1 MYKESRKKM
10 KSRLLIIVA
19 LIFTPNMVIFSQQPK
34 IQNSKL
40 KIQNAWVRPAAK
52 GANSALYFVLQNNGS
67 KPDTLIGAESKLAD
81 IVEVHE
87 SFKRDND
94 RMGMRPAGKLAIN
107 PKSEFEFKPGGFHI
121 MLLGVLKDLKIGDQ
135 IEVVLLLK
143 YVGKIKIKA
152 EVRDMPIMK
161 N

>member
-1 MYKESRKKM
+1 M
-10 KSRLLIIVA
+10 KRSWLIIVA
-19 LIFTPNMVIFSQQPK
+19 LIFTLNMIIFAKQPK
-34 IQNSKL
+34 TQNSKL

-87 SFKRDND
+87 SYKRDND

-107 PKSEFEFKPGGFHI
+107 PKSEFEFKPGGFHV
-121 MLLGVLKDLKIGDQ
+121 MLLDLQKDFKVGDSFDA
-135 IEVVLLLK
+135 VLLLK
-143 YVGKIKIKA
+143 YAGKIKVKA
-152 EVRDMPIMK
+152 EVRDIPMMK
-161 N
+161 EMKQ

>member
-1 MYKESRKKM
+1 M

-19 LIFTPNMVIFSQQPK
+19 LIFTPNMIIFSQQPK

-52 GANSALYFVLQNNGS
+52 GANSALYFTLKNNGS
-67 KPDTLIGAESKLAD
+67 KTDTLIGVESKIAE

-87 SFKRDND
+87 SYKKDND
-94 RMGMRPAGKLAIN
+94 RMGMREVGKLAIK
-107 PKSEFEFKPGGFHI
+107 PKSELEFKPGGFHV
-121 MLLGVLKDLKIGDQ
+121 MLLGALKDLKIGDQ